1 MALSYKTRR
10 RLSVLILLFGLPAY
24 IVAAIVLVAQFDR
37 PPFILELVI
46 YVVLGIVWILPFKFV
61 FRGVGQPDP
70 ESVDRDLANSS
81 NASDVPAETTDTPD
95 I

>member
-1 MALSYKTRR
+1 
-10 RLSVLILLFGLPAY
+10 LILLFGLPAY